1 MTSIRTDADSAAAE
15 RAQTFLDWTK
25 LNAKALAV
33 GAIVVLV
40 AAAGYWFYL
49 REQQIKEA
57 NAEKSLL
64 NAKQSLS
71 SGNMPL
77 AQSDLQKVFS
87 QYGSTTAG
95 VEAAMLIAQID
106 YDGGKYQDG
115 ISVLQ
120 KAAGSGGAARSQTAI
135 LSLQGDGYMQMNQAP
150 KAAKA
155 YQDAATAAPGDIE
168 RSYELA
174 KAARA
179 FAVSGDTANARKLWS
194 SLADDPKAA
203 TVAAE
208 AKVRLGEL
216 TAAPAKK

>member
-1 MTSIRTDADSAAAE
+1 MTSIRTDIDSAAAE

-25 LNAKALAV
+25 INAKALAT
-33 GAIVVLV
+33 GAVIVLV

-49 REQQIKEA
+49 RQQEIKSA

-64 NAKQSLS
+64 SAKQSIAA
-71 SGNMPL
+71 GNQAL

-95 VEAAMLIAQID
+95 VEAAMLLAQMD
-106 YDGGKYQDG
+106 YDAAKYQDG
-115 ISVLQ
+115 ISLLQ
-120 KAAGSGGAARSQTAI
+120 KAAGSSGASRNQTAI
-135 LSLQGDGYMQMNQAP
+135 LSLEGDGYMQMSKAGQ
-150 KAAKA
+150 AAKA
-155 YQDAATAAPGDIE
+155 YQDAATAALGDIE
-168 RSYELA
+168 RSYEQA

-179 FAVSGDTANARKLWS
+179 YATSGDTASARKIWAALS
-194 SLADDPKAA
+194 DDPKAA

>member
-1 MTSIRTDADSAAAE
+1 MTSIRTDAESAAAD

-25 LNAKALAV
+25 INAKALTA
-33 GAIVVLV
+33 GAIIVLV

-49 REQQIKEA
+49 RQQEIKSA

-77 AQSDLQKVFS
+77 AQSDLQKVWA
-87 QYGSTTAG
+87 QYGSTSAG
-95 VEAAMLIAQID
+95 VEAAMLLAQMD

-115 ISVLQ
+115 VSLLE
-120 KAAGSGGAARSQTAI
+120 KAAGSGGADRNESAV
-135 LSLQGDGYMQMNQAP
+135 LSLEGDGYMQMNKAAD
-150 KAAKA
+150 AAKA
-155 YQDAATAAPGDIE
+155 YQAAAAAAPGDIE
-168 RSYELA
+168 RSYEQA

-179 FAVSGDTANARKLWS
+179 FATSGDTASARKLWQ

-216 TAAPAKK
+216 SAAPAKK

>member
-1 MTSIRTDADSAAAE
+1 MTSIRTDADSAAAD

-25 LNAKALAV
+25 INAKALAT
-33 GAIVVLV
+33 GAVIVLV

-49 REQQIKEA
+49 RQQEIKAA

-77 AQSDLQKVFS
+77 AQSDLQKVFN
-87 QYGSTTAG
+87 QYASTSAG
-95 VEAAMLIAQID
+95 VEAAMLLAQID

-115 ISVLQ
+115 ISLLQ
-120 KAAGSGGAARSQTAI
+120 KAAGSGGADRNRTAI
-135 LSLQGDGYMQMNQAP
+135 LSLEGDGYMQMNQAA

-155 YQDAATAAPGDIE
+155 YQDAAAAAPGDIE
-168 RSYELA
+168 RSYEQA

-179 FAVSGDTANARKLWS
+179 FAASGDTASARKLWS
-194 SLADDPKAA
+194 TLADDPKAA

-216 TAAPAKK
+216 TVAPAKK

>member
-1 MTSIRTDADSAAAE
+1 MTSIRTDPDSAVAD

-25 LNAKALAV
+25 INAKALTTGAV
-33 GAIVVLV
+33 IVLV
-40 AAAGYWFYL
+40 VAAGYWFYL
-49 REQQIKEA
+49 RQQEIKSA
-57 NAEKSLL
+57 NAEKSLM
-64 NAKQSLS
+64 NAKQSIAA
-71 SGNMPL
+71 GNPAL

-95 VEAAMLIAQID
+95 VEAAMLLAQMD

-115 ISVLQ
+115 ISMLQ
-120 KAAGSGGAARSQTAI
+120 KAAGSSGASRNQTAI
-135 LSLQGDGYMQMNQAP
+135 LSLEGDGYMQLN
-150 KAAKA
+150 KAAQAAKS
-155 YQDAATAAPGDIE
+155 YEDAAAAAPGDIE
-168 RSYELA
+168 RSYEQA

-179 FAVSGDTANARKLWS
+179 YTASGDTANARKLWTT
-194 SLADDPKAA
+194 LADDPKAA